1 MSNFN
6 LNIML
11 TKLKG
16 AKVMDIEGKTCTKRC
31 VVIPIDNE
39 DGTVVDSYEG
49 KIDGVTPTTKF
60 LNDVQL
66 HLSAFEFKEKRF
78 GQSHGLKACFSK
90 KRLESMSEEEIRS
103 MPFVGHMKPW
113 SSRPQ
118 DDDLPPANAN
128 QDW

>member
-1 MSNFN
+1 MTN
-6 LNIML
+6 LNLKIML

-16 AKVMDIEGKTCTKRC
+16 AKVMDIEGKTCTRRC

-39 DGTVVDSYEG
+39 EGTVIDAYDA

-66 HLSAFEFKEKRF
+66 HLSAFEFKEKRY
-78 GQSHGLKACFSK
+78 GQSHGLKACISR
-90 KRLESMSEEEIRS
+90 KRQESMTEEEMRA

-113 SSRPQ
+113 ATRVEE
-118 DDDLPPANAN
+118 DDLPPADAN
-128 QDW
+128 VDW